1 MARHNLYGVQI
12 DGTVVGS
19 ITENNIRT
27 GSEVRGEAVSGE
39 PYPRKQSLT
48 AQKPTATFTSLSIA
62 TALANC
68 GPMGASI
75 TAMAA
80 GLNFYAQKRLHGGS
94 RTTGSAHRKFALV
107 DGLLLPRSLT
117 CDHQGD
123 AQIGYEAV
131 VTWDAVND
139 PFQITDSVAL
149 PGGLLDDD
157 RYTLGPVTIGGVT
170 LGEKIN
176 VNIDFG
182 ISAESEGAD
191 SNIWD
196 TEVSIGVVAPRIT
209 LSGKDIEWFKA
220 ANIPLLGKAAT
231 HANTSIQFYKRSGST
246 LVAGVTLTA
255 DGWAVVEEPFSASGQ
270 GTADTQIV
278 LAAEYDGSNDPLVVS

>member
-1 MARHNLYGVQI
+1 MGRHNLYGAQI

-39 PYPRKQSLT
+39 PYPRKQSLV

-62 TALANC
+62 AALANC

-75 TAMAA
+75 TDMAA
-80 GLNFYAQKRLHGGS
+80 GLNFYAQKRKKAAARDPDS
-94 RTTGSAHRKFALV
+94 VHRKFALV
-107 DGLLLPRSLT
+107 DGILLPRSLT

-123 AQIGYEAV
+123 AQISYESV
-131 VTWDAVND
+131 LTWDGVND
-139 PFQITDSVAL
+139 PFQITDNVAL

-182 ISAESEGAD
+182 ITAESEGAD
-191 SNIWD
+191 SELWD
-196 TEVSIGVVAPRIT
+196 REVSIGVVAPRIT
-209 LSGKDIEWFKA
+209 VSGKDVEWFKA

-255 DGWAVVEEPFSASGQ
+255 DGWAVIEEPFSAAGQ
-270 GTADTQIV
+270 GTADTQLV
-278 LAAEYDGSNDPLVVS
+278 LAAEYDGTNDPLVVS